1 MDHTY
6 FAQFRQVTGQFL
18 SPTKKLSFD
27 LQPSQILFCE
37 EVVTFG
43 AESSTLDTLNSG
55 NVATSTLADYKM
67 YVKKFRKFCTDN
79 DFPYPRFTEK
89 SVILFLSHAVD
100 TKESFS

>member
-27 LQPSQILFCE
+27 LQPSQIPFCE

-55 NVATSTLADYKM
+55 NVTTSTLADNEM
-67 YVKKFRKFCTDN
+67 YVKKNSK
-79 DFPYPRFTEK
+79 Y
-89 SVILFLSHAVD
+89 SVQIMISLPCISQRNQ
-100 TKESFS
+100 